1 MVAIG
6 FKFENLEHNITFFF
20 GSWGKGLDLVPKKPK
35 NFFNL
40 FFGSWGKGPDLV
52 PKELKI

>member
-20 GSWGKGLDLVPKKPK
+20 GSWGKGLDLVLKKPK